1 MDTLA
6 IVATVPAEKV
16 RLCWLYSGGRC
27 QPRVGGA
34 ICPRWR
40 KRYESLRI
48 PGWICLLGALNWQ
61 Y

>member
-1 MDTLA
+1 
-6 IVATVPAEKV
+6 VPAEKV

-34 ICPRWR
+34 ICPRGR

-48 PGWICLLGALNWQ
+48 PGWNVCSAP
-61 Y
+61 